1 MMRHRRFSRR
11 GPKHVVPRIKMTSM
25 MDILTVLLLFL
36 LKSFVVDAGIVT
48 PPPDVELPQSSSEES
63 PKEALVV
70 AISGE
75 AILVGAQPVT
85 TVAEALH
92 GDDLLIGPLE
102 AKLVEELDRMDE
114 IAAQRGREPEEGQV
128 TIQGDRDIE
137 YQLLQ
142 RVMYTCSSAGF
153 GRMAL
158 AVIKDS

>member
-1 MMRHRRFSRR
+1 MTRRRRHGRREPAKS
-11 GPKHVVPRIKMTSM
+11 VPRIKMTSM

-48 PPPDVELPQSSSEES
+48 PPPGVELPQSTSQEG

-75 AILVGAQPVT
+75 AILVGATPVT
-85 TVAEALH
+85 TVAEALS
-92 GDDLLIGPLE
+92 GEDLLIAPLE
-102 AKLVEELDRMDE
+102 AKLVEELDQMDE
-114 IAAQRGREPEEGQV
+114 LAAQRGREPDEGQV

-158 AVIKDS
+158 AVIRDS